1 MSKLLKLLLAATLSF
16 VSFSANA
23 DSGNIMISANL
34 IVGAVNINIG
44 YGDPFPWIGNLADL
58 GKLPGYDNIYP
69 VAMDGLGQ
77 VVGSSSTSDNQTYI
91 ATLWNNGVPTDLNSF
106 LDTGSIST
114 GWTLVNATGLGTG
127 IMSFLIVG
135 DAFNNHLNQN
145 GSFVNFFGQVF
156 ISPVPEADTSAML
169 LMGLGVMGF
178 MARRQTKQRKLTLQ

>member
-23 DSGNIMISANL
+23 DSGNIRNSGNL
-34 IVGAVNINIG
+34 IVGAVNIVGAENINIG

-114 GWTLVNATGLGTG
+114 GWTLVNATG

-169 LMGLGVMGF
+169 LMGAGLMGF
-178 MARRQTKQRKLTLQ
+178 MARRRKNNQV